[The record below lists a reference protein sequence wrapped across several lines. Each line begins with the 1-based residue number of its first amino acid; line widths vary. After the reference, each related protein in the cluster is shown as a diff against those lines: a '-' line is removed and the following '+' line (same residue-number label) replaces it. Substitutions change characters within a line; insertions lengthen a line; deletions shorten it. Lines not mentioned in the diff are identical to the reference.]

1 MRVPLAS
8 GVRRVGPAR
17 DLPRDPGR
25 PFVALPVLGAAGCRP
40 LEVSRTGH
48 VGVIDTHAH
57 IVPPALLERLSRGPV
72 EGFAARRTDAGW
84 VISVPGTGDT
94 RPAGPRMTDL
104 APRRDWMAEAGID
117 RQVLSPWL
125 DIQYGAAGT
134 GSRGWTNRLNDAM
147 AEAAVELGTVA
158 LATVAL
164 PGAADPARGGSGR
177 DGTGMERAAADAAER
192 CARGPFAGL
201 VLPTDPPCG
210 PALHEAAFDP
220 LWTVVSERGIP
231 VLLHPPLRG
240 PSAALPTLGGT
251 GNVFGRLIDTTLA
264 VTQLILHGVF
274 DRHPGLRL
282 VLVHGGG
289 FLPYATG
296 RLDGGYR
303 TGSLGADPLDRL
315 GPSSYLDRLW
325 FDTVTLS
332 APAIAFLTALAGP
345 EHVLLGSDFPVPL
358 GDPDPVGTVRAA
370 ALPPAT
376 ERAVLHDSAAA
387 LFPALTTGS
396 PTP

>member
-1 MRVPLAS
+1 V
-8 GVRRVGPAR
+8 
-17 DLPRDPGR
+17 
-25 PFVALPVLGAAGCRP
+25 
-40 LEVSRTGH
+40 GH

-57 IVPPALLERLSRGPV
+57 IVPPALLDRLSRGPAG
-72 EGFAARRTDAGW
+72 GFAARRTDAGW

-104 APRRDWMAEAGID
+104 APRRDWLAKAGID
-117 RQVLSPWL
+117 RQLLSPWL
-125 DIQYGAAGT
+125 DIQDGPP
-134 GSRGWTNRLNDAM
+134 GWVDRLNDAM
-147 AEAAVELGTVA
+147 AEAAAELGTSALASVA
-158 LATVAL
+158 LSE
-164 PGAADPARGGSGR
+164 D
-177 DGTGMERAAADAAER
+177 GMERAAADAADR
-192 CARGPFAGL
+192 CAKGPFAGL
-201 VLPTDPPCG
+201 VLPTDPPHG

-220 LWTVVSERGIP
+220 LWTVAAELGLP
-231 VLLHPPLRG
+231 VLLHPPLHG
-240 PSAALPTLGGT
+240 PSAALPRLGRA

-264 VTQLILHGVF
+264 VSRLILLGVF

-303 TGSLGADPLDRL
+303 TGELGADPLERPA
-315 GPSSYLDRLW
+315 PSSYLDRLW

-345 EHVLLGSDFPVPL
+345 DHVLLGSDFPFPL

-376 ERAVLHDSAAA
+376 ERAVLHDTAAS

-396 PTP
+396 RTP